1 MNVNSTNIKSQ
12 IKEKSIEIEIN
23 LQLSLMKILL
33 EEKIRYKNVLE
44 KTKRKNL
51 NKSKFKQLK

>member
-51 NKSKFKQLK
+51 NKSKFK